1 MASDFYIATVPE
13 PAVALGLRLRPL
25 AIGHIILLHRIES
38 AYVCP
43 EAKPVDAWSELAMA
57 VAICSQPYADG
68 LRMLEDH
75 AGTQQTMAVWAA
87 KLTRTTWRDR
97 LLRRKSQAIDIL
109 TESRAFEAYIREHS
123 KVPHYSYNADDVRE
137 VSCPHVQMVKA
148 SLQRAFGF
156 ADEVI
161 MDRSWA
167 VSLWDYVTLKALDG
181 HIQMT
186 DRSAIEEAQAVAE
199 RLAAKLAEMQGRTHG
214 AA

>member
-1 MASDFYIATVPE
+1 MLF
-13 PAVALGLRLRPL
+13 R
-25 AIGHIILLHRIES
+25 
-38 AYVCP
+38 
-43 EAKPVDAWSELAMA
+43 
-57 VAICSQPYADG
+57 SQKA
-68 LRMLEDH
+68 
-75 AGTQQTMAVWAA
+75 MAVWAA

-97 LLRRKSQAIDIL
+97 LLRRRSQAIDIV
-109 TESRAFEAYIREHS
+109 TESRAFETYIREHS

-156 ADEVI
+156 SDEV
-161 MDRSWA
+161 MLDRSWA
-167 VSLWDYVTLKALDG
+167 VCLWDYVTLKALDG

-199 RLAAKLAEMQGRTHG
+199 RLAEKLKAKGGAEHG

>member
-13 PAVALGLRLRPL
+13 PAVVLGLRLRPL
-25 AIGHIILLHRIES
+25 SIGHIILLHRIES

-43 EAKPVDAWSELAMA
+43 DVTPADSWTELAMA
-57 VAICSQPYADG
+57 VAICSQPYAEA
-68 LRMLEDH
+68 LRMLEDRQ
-75 AGTQQTMAVWAA
+75 GTQKAMAVWAA

-109 TESRAFEAYIREHS
+109 TESRAFETYIREHS

-156 ADEVI
+156 SDEV
-161 MDRSWA
+161 MLDRSWA
-167 VSLWDYVTLKALDG
+167 VCLWDYVTLKALDG

-199 RLAAKLAEMQGRTHG
+199 RLAAKLAEKQGGTHG